1 MGGDQRVLEILRGL
15 LKRREQPPDDVSAA
29 SPLYTDGLNLD
40 SLEVAEFSAML
51 EQELGRD
58 PFTDG
63 ELPKTVAEV
72 IQYYES

>member
-1 MGGDQRVLEILRGL
+1 MSGDHRVVGILRNL
-15 LKRREQPPDDVSAA
+15 LERREQPPGDVSAA

-72 IQYYES
+72 IRYYEA